1 MDTRKCS
8 ISPSAKKIMLF
19 GVRVKNDLKTQ
30 NFLTV

>member
-1 MDTRKCS
+1 MYNR
-8 ISPSAKKIMLF
+8 PLAKKIMLF